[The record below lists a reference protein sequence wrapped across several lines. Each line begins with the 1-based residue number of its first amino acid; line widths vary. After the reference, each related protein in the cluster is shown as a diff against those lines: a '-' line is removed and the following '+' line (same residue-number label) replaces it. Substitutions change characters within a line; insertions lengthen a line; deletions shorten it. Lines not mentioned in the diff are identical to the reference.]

1 MTRPERTSPPGRVF
15 FPVWNTFL
23 GTVQAAAAT
32 VLLFI
37 IAITFVNIVRRFVG
51 ASSYLWVEETAR
63 VLLSWLT
70 FLGGVLAVA
79 RETHLVLDFLT
90 GRGSRLAQ
98 RVVRSLVVI
107 ASFVFFGLLVYE
119 GWAYSVTTSR
129 RSLPSLDISAGW
141 MVNAAVI
148 GGMLFAIALIGR
160 LVATRLAGPTGMTP
174 DRINGTAATPAES
187 TD

>member
-1 MTRPERTSPPGRVF
+1 MTRPERTSPPGRLF
-15 FPVWNTFL
+15 FLVSNAFVS
-23 GTVQAAAAT
+23 TVRFTAVV

-37 IAITFVNIVRRFVG
+37 IAITFTNIVRRFVG
-51 ASSYLWVEETAR
+51 FSSYLWVEETAR
-63 VLLSWLT
+63 ILLIWLT

-79 RETHLVLDFLT
+79 RGTHLALDFFT
-90 GRGSRLAQ
+90 GRGTRLAQ
-98 RVVRSLVVI
+98 RVVRSLVAI
-107 ASFVFFGLLVYE
+107 ASFVFFGLLVRE

-129 RSLPSLDISAGW
+129 RTLPSLDISAGW

-148 GGMLFAIALIGR
+148 GGMLFAIALASR
-160 LVATRLAGPTGMTP
+160 LLATRLAGPTGMTP